1 MLTTAIT
8 HELYHHC
15 ILYFKPPSAYTLKTL
30 KHVLFKLFAKCSNL
44 GDNVFSVVV
53 RDCDS
58 IAGMMSSKIV
68 VQIDADGLIV
78 RARIN
83 GFELFV
89 CLYSGVV
96 EVPVNHFLITRLV
109 EQDGFSDVA
118 FIIRPAIDRIS
129 R

>member
-1 MLTTAIT
+1 
-8 HELYHHC
+8 
-15 ILYFKPPSAYTLKTL
+15 
-30 KHVLFKLFAKCSNL
+30 
-44 GDNVFSVVV
+44 
-53 RDCDS
+53 
-58 IAGMMSSKIV
+58 MMSSKIV

-129 R
+129 

>member
-30 KHVLFKLFAKCSNL
+30 KHVLFNL